1 MCSSFMCINIIMPIT
16 EVMFKD
22 KDGFHYKHPN
32 VAALGVRITLACL
45 TWISCKETSLLMVV
59 GSSRILIHL
68 KCGNQRSNLPCQIC
82 C

>member
-1 MCSSFMCINIIMPIT
+1 MCINIIMPIT

-22 KDGFHYKHPN
+22 KDGFHYKHPERSCTRCKN
-32 VAALGVRITLACL
+32 YPCL
-45 TWISCKETSLLMVV
+45 PNMETSLLMVV